1 MIPMTRPYV
10 ILNAAM
16 TLDGKIATRGGDSR
30 ISCKE
35 DLKRTHKLRAEV
47 DAIMVGV
54 GTVLIDN
61 PSLTVRFVRGE
72 NPIRVIVD
80 GFAKTPPDARVLD
93 GSAPTIIALTSK
105 ASDRREGELRSAGAQ
120 LIVLG
125 NDEVD
130 LPKLLE
136 YLHEQGV
143 KKLLLEGGS
152 TLNWNM
158 ISQGLVDEIRVA
170 VAPVVVGGENARTL
184 VDGLGFEKIAEGV
197 KFEFVSSERVG
208 EGLLLTYRARG
219 DKSAQKSR

>member
-1 MIPMTRPYV
+1 MMPMTRPYV

-16 TLDGKIATRGGDSR
+16 TLDGKIATRGGDSQ

-61 PSLTVRFVRGE
+61 PSLTVRHVRGE

-93 GSAPTIIALTSK
+93 DSAPTIIALTAK
-105 ASDRREGELRSAGAQ
+105 ASDRSEEELRSAGAQ

-125 NDEVD
+125 DDEVD

-136 YLHEQGV
+136 YLHKQGV
-143 KKLLLEGGS
+143 RKLLLEGGS
-152 TLNWNM
+152 TLNWSM

-184 VDGLGFEKIAEGV
+184 VDGLGFEKIAESI
-197 KFEFVSSERVG
+197 KFELTSFERVG
-208 EGLLLTYRARG
+208 EEFLLTYRARG
-219 DKSAQKSR
+219 GKSAQKSR

>member
-1 MIPMTRPYV
+1 MTRPYV

-16 TLDGKIATRGGDSR
+16 TLDGKIATREGDSR

-61 PSLTVRFVRGE
+61 PSLTVRHVRGE

-93 GSAPTIIALTSK
+93 GSAPTIIALTAK
-105 ASDRREGELRSAGAQ
+105 ANDRRKEKLRSVGAQ

-125 NDEVD
+125 NNEVD
-130 LPKLLE
+130 LPELLKR
-136 YLHEQGV
+136 LHDQGV

-152 TLNWNM
+152 TLNWGM

-184 VDGLGFEKIAEGV
+184 VDGPGFKKIAESI
-197 KFEFVSSERVG
+197 KFELTSFERVG
-208 EGLLLTYRARG
+208 EELLLTYRAKG
-219 DKSAQKSR
+219 GKSAQKSR